1 MVSRGRRRW
10 FAARVDG
17 DEQLLSAGSMMAV
30 NKAVGELLSPLGD
43 ARRAHSLA
51 VGRRMESVVSHL
63 PVELRADAV
72 TAAYLHDVGYGHPDL
87 GFHPIDG
94 ARLLRSRGYS
104 PTVCHMVAFHTAAQT
119 EAAVRGLDDQI
130 FDEFQS
136 VDVDGIQTADDFLWW
151 ADLSTGPQ
159 GEVFTLDERLS
170 EILQRYEP
178 GSIVYTAITR
188 AESQL
193 RDAFQR
199 VSGSM

>member
-1 MVSRGRRRW
+1 MT
-10 FAARVDG
+10 
-17 DEQLLSAGSMMAV
+17 AV
-30 NKAVGELLSPLGD
+30 NEAVGELLSPLTE

-63 PVELRADAV
+63 PVELRTDAV

-94 ARLLRSRGYS
+94 ARFLRSRGYS
-104 PTVCHMVAFHTAAQT
+104 LAVCHMVAFHTAAQT
-119 EAAVRGLDDQI
+119 EAAVRGLDEQI
-130 FDEFQS
+130 FDEFRS
-136 VDVDGIQTADDFLWW
+136 AGVEGMHAADDFLWW
-151 ADLSTGPQ
+151 ADLCTGPR

-188 AESQL
+188 AEVQL
-193 RDAFQR
+193 RQAFQR
-199 VSGSM
+199 VSGSI